1 MITVDGLT
9 KVYGSTVAIQDV
21 SFSVETGEILG
32 FLGPNGA
39 GKTTTMRILT
49 CHTPPTH
56 GTASVAGYNI
66 HTDSLDLR
74 RTIGYMPETVP
85 LYNEMTVRGYLD
97 FMAHAKDY
105 NRKERPAY
113 VDRAVEETGLESV
126 STRLIGN
133 LSKGFRQ
140 RVGLA
145 QALVGTPKVLILDE
159 PTIGLDPKQIT
170 EIRSLIKSLAKKK
183 TVILSTHIL
192 PEVSMTCSKVVIINE
207 GRIVAFGTPEKLVTE
222 LQETIQ
228 TYATIE
234 GPAEQVI
241 ARLRT
246 IPGVQKVQV
255 ARKIGPDRCDILIE
269 SKKDADIRS
278 QVAQTVVAADWKLL
292 ELRTVGLSLEDIFMR
307 VVAGEAGDHTHVA

>member
-9 KVYGSTVAIQDV
+9 KVYGNTVAIQDV
-21 SFSVETGEILG
+21 SFSVDTGEILG
-32 FLGPNGA
+32 FLGPNAA

-49 CHTPPTH
+49 CHTPPTR

-66 HTDSLDLR
+66 HTHSLDVR
-74 RTIGYMPETVP
+74 RNIGYMPETVP
-85 LYNEMTVRGYLD
+85 LYNEMTVASYLD
-97 FMAHAKDY
+97 FIAHAKGY

-113 VDRAVEETGLESV
+113 VDRVVEETGLESV

-133 LSKGFRQ
+133 LSKGYHQ

-145 QALVGTPKVLILDE
+145 QALIGNPKVLILDE
-159 PTIGLDPKQIT
+159 PTIGLDPKQIS
-170 EIRSLIKSLAKKK
+170 EIRALIKSLAKKK

-192 PEVSMTCSKVVIINE
+192 PEVSMICSKVVIINE

-222 LQETIQ
+222 LQQTTQ

-241 ARLRT
+241 ARLRS
-246 IPGVQKVQV
+246 IPGVQTAQL
-255 ARKIGPDRCDILIE
+255 ARKISPNQHDYLIE
-269 SKKDADIRS
+269 SKMDTDIRAQIS
-278 QVAQTVVAADWKLL
+278 QTIVTAGWKLL
-292 ELRTVGLSLEDIFMR
+292 ELRTVGLSLEDIFMQ
-307 VVAGEAGDHTHVA
+307 VVAGETEGQRHVA